1 MTLWLSAGSERS
13 RIRSPGCLIK
23 AGFRRKLKLKMARQW
38 PAGVCEGYV
47 SLSVCCTHP

>member
-23 AGFRRKLKLKMARQW
+23 AGFRGKL
-38 PAGVCEGYV
+38 
-47 SLSVCCTHP
+47 LSEAEDGEEVASRCM